1 MPLWNRASA
10 SSLAGASGPAPAD
23 PSATT
28 SERLSPEARRLLATV
43 VAAPA
48 FSARSVYSHSL
59 CIRTAVV
66 RPFAS
71 ERDSTLK
78 DDMFGLVTVTVA
90 PSIGAPPAPVT
101 VTRIRAPPPP
111 RRAEASTIEPNAA
124 ASRILIDIRTN
135 SIPRPYNREN
145 TENLMKIARGLLG
158 FVLAGATVAAASVDR
173 EKLGPLHRSGR
184 AFQAALEAGTSDG
197 ERSELASKLEL
208 EAVAVEHRL
217 DSPEEQLIYDLY
229 STAAAEYQAAR
240 RRFDSHRS
248 REKLEAELA
257 VVKEYLRRA
266 DEAYE

>member
-1 MPLWNRASA
+1 
-10 SSLAGASGPAPAD
+10 
-23 PSATT
+23 
-28 SERLSPEARRLLATV
+28 
-43 VAAPA
+43 
-48 FSARSVYSHSL
+48 
-59 CIRTAVV
+59 
-66 RPFAS
+66 
-71 ERDSTLK
+71 
-78 DDMFGLVTVTVA
+78 
-90 PSIGAPPAPVT
+90 
-101 VTRIRAPPPP
+101 
-111 RRAEASTIEPNAA
+111 
-124 ASRILIDIRTN
+124 
-135 SIPRPYNREN
+135 
-145 TENLMKIARGLLG
+145 MKIARGLLG

-266 DEAYE
+266 DEAYEGKAPPSPQPPPAVASSPPPVAPPPPQPPPAVAAPPPAPLSPEARPPLSLNAVRKLVIRVKVFRPKDAEPACERLTQIAVPGRGNGAYEIAGHNFFYANPQELARLKAVEIGGDTIRILSASKTEIVATVYRCGR